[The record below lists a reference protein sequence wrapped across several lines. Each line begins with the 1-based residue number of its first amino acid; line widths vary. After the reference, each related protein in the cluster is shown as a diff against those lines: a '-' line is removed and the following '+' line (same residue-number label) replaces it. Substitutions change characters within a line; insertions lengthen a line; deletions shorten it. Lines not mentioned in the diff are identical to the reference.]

1 MTKLTRIALAAI
13 GLAGLALAGQPVQAQ
28 TIEVNGTG
36 SSAGRNFASL
46 TPSYVC
52 DPGTQARFYF
62 NNTAGD
68 PLLPST
74 RTEWQCKRGGV
85 DHVFRYFASASRDGF
100 TFVTGALQSRA
111 SFLNSTH
118 SGCTQIGGTNPRP
131 IGGHP
136 NVLVFNCVS
145 NPNNVSHVIHYGATD
160 VKASS
165 FSQSGFGTSV
175 TPPDDSTVTV
185 TPIVTVPFAVVVGPN
200 VRGGDGT
207 TLKNLQKLELQQI
220 LSGQVTDWTQLGHD
234 TTTSDKRIVV
244 CHRTPGSGTLATLDQ
259 TIMKGPGVT
268 SINGVASATNIGNV
282 SSGNVFDC
290 MNNVAV
296 NPLFANAIGYIDSD
310 TVPALTNG
318 AYKVKVDGA
327 DIFDATQPPS
337 AGAARLKDLVC
348 GKWSYWA
355 DWNVV
360 TRNSGVDGLSNG
372 TITVPTGTDAAIQAY
387 IDAALVNNPLPG
399 FWAAQADMFVFKNS
413 DRGPHNWFGASP
425 AQRTACSS

>member
-1 MTKLTRIALAAI
+1 MNRISTFALAAL

-52 DPGTQARFYF
+52 DPGTQAKFYF
-62 NNTAGD
+62 NNSAGD

-85 DHVFRYFASASRDGF
+85 DHVFRYFANASRDGF

-111 SFLNSTH
+111 SFLNTTH
-118 SGCTQIGGTNPRP
+118 SGCQLISGTNPRA

-136 NVLVFNCVS
+136 NVLVHNCVS
-145 NPNNVSHVIHYGATD
+145 NPNNVSNVIHYGASD

-165 FSQSGFGTSV
+165 FTQSGFGGGV
-175 TPPDDSTVTV
+175 TPPPDSSVTV
-185 TPIVTVPFAVVVGPN
+185 TPIVTVPFAIVVGPN
-200 VRGGDGT
+200 VRAGNGQP
-207 TLKNLQKLELQQI
+207 LANLQKLELQQI
-220 LSGQVTDWTQLGHD
+220 LSGAVTDWTQLGHN
-234 TTTSDKRIVV
+234 TTTADKRIVV

-259 TIMKGPGVT
+259 TIMKGPGRT
-268 SINGVASATNIGNV
+268 SINGVASSTNIGNV

-290 MNNVAV
+290 LNNAAV
-296 NPLFANAIGYIDSD
+296 NPLFTNAIGYIDSD

-327 DIFDATQPPS
+327 EIFDATQPAS
-337 AGAARLKDLVC
+337 NGAARLKDLVC
-348 GKWSYWA
+348 GKYSYWA
-355 DWNVV
+355 DWNIV

-372 TITVPTGTDAAIQAY
+372 TITVPSGTDNAIQAY

-399 FWAAQADMFVFKNS
+399 FWAAQADMFVFKNE
-413 DRGPHNWFGASP
+413 DRGPHNWFAPSA
-425 AQRTACSS
+425 AQATACSS